1 MNNYKKNKEELIKE
15 LQELQKK
22 YDAAVDLIKKPIAV
36 QERNLNFTPSD
47 TETINPFY
55 DQQQTLSKLNFLGIE
70 LTYQNEEKQKRADEL
85 RLANIELVF
94 QNEEKERR
102 AEELKLANLELEFQN
117 EEKEKRSDE
126 LHLANIELVF
136 QNEEKEKRS
145 DEYKNLNEELLVSKE
160 HAEKSDR
167 LKSVFLAN
175 MSHEIRT
182 PMNGIL
188 GFAGLLKEPMLT
200 GE

>member
-126 LHLANIELVF
+126 
-136 QNEEKEKRS
+136 
-145 DEYKNLNEELLVSKE
+145 YKNLNEELLVSKE